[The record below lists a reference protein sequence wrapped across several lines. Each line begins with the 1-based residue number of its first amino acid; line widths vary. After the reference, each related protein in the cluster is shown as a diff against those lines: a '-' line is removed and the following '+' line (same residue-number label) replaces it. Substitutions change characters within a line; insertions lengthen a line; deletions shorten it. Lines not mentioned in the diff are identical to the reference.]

1 MALSTR
7 RPELSARLS
16 RPSAAGSTRWNV
28 ASGRSCSNVRP
39 TAYRPPRSEALVEPL
54 NHMDEG
60 AQAVERR
67 IAARNTGLQG
77 PITVTSLAWFG
88 DDVLAPLL
96 ARFGAQHRMV
106 TIDLINDPRRFNL
119 SRREADIALRI
130 GSFHE
135 EYLVERKVA
144 DVSYGL

>member
-16 RPSAAGSTRWNV
+16 RPSAAGSTRLNV
-28 ASGRSCSNVRP
+28 ASARSCSNVRP
-39 TAYRPPRSEALVEPL
+39 TAYRPPPL